1 MTRRRI
7 TGCVA
12 SVLVLIGGLIP
23 GVASGAPPTIERIA
37 VDDTFVDEELS
48 EACGVE
54 VTTRARGHITVRTF
68 EEDGTGVVEVFTIN
82 VGLTATAD
90 GRVFRFRDVGADV
103 TRIEPDGTVVL
114 LISGQVPFEFAGVVK
129 IDLET
134 GEAILEPRDR
144 SEQQLARACAVL
156 TGG

>member
-12 SVLVLIGGLIP
+12 SVLVLVGALIP

-37 VDDTFVDEELS
+37 VDETFVDEFLS
-48 EACGVE
+48 AECGVA
-54 VTTRARGHITVRTF
+54 VTTSARGHIIVRTF
-68 EEDGTGVVEVFTIN
+68 EEDGTGVVEVTTIN
-82 VGLTATAD
+82 VALTATAD
-90 GRVFRFRDVGADV
+90 GRVFRFRDVGAAV
-103 TRIEPDGTVVL
+103 TRIEPDGTAVL
-114 LISGQVPFEFAGVVK
+114 SIIGQVPFDFAGVLK

-144 SEQQLARACAVL
+144 SEEQLARACAVL

>member
-1 MTRRRI
+1 MTRRCI

-12 SVLVLIGGLIP
+12 SVLVLVGAVIP
-23 GVASGAPPTIERIA
+23 GVASGARPTIERIQ
-37 VDDTFVDEELS
+37 VDEPFVDEVLS
-48 EACGVE
+48 QECGVE
-54 VTTRARGHITVRTF
+54 VTTRARGHIIVRTF
-68 EEDGTGVVEVFTIN
+68 EREGTGVTEVQTIN

-103 TRIEPDGTVVL
+103 TRIKPDGTAVL
-114 LISGQVPFEFAGVVK
+114 LISGQVPFTFTGALK
-129 IDLET
+129 INLET

-144 SEQQLARACAVL
+144 SQEQLERACAVL